1 MFSLFKTLNFGDIAR
16 REGLPFIVAFTTAE
30 LMFKFKSFA
39 LECIAFL
46 ITWYVISFIQS
57 IFVKHD

>member
-16 REGLPFIVAFTTAE
+16 REGLPFLLSFTIAEIV
-30 LMFKFKSFA
+30 FKFKSFA

-46 ITWYVISFIQS
+46 IMWYVISFIQS
-57 IFVKHD
+57 IFVKQD